1 MADISK
7 TILGIFDTA
16 KVIFNY
22 KTKFFKD
29 IPMNKRSKAIG
40 PLPLEIDAAVKLAKE
55 ILDEKE
61 KDASGVFCITG
72 INKTNQEIVVA
83 ISDGIHDLNDL
94 ITLFNEK
101 RWKSFRNPS
110 ASILAQVKELSERT
124 TRFFHMFASSVLS
137 DASPSIDVETIL
149 TDSKAINFW
158 KVNIQPSL

>member
-7 TILGIFDTA
+7 TILGIFEA
-16 KVIFNY
+16 SKVIFNY

-83 ISDGIHDLNDL
+83 ISDGIRDINDL
-94 ITLFNEK
+94 IKKYNES
-101 RWKSFRNPS
+101 RWKFFKST
-110 ASILAQVKELSERT
+110 ATKTLAEIKVLSERVEK
-124 TRFFHMFASSVLS
+124 FFHMFASTVQGGT
-137 DASPSIDVETIL
+137 SPLDVDTIL
-149 TDSKAINFW
+149 TDSKAISFW
-158 KVNIQPSL
+158 KTYIQSSQ